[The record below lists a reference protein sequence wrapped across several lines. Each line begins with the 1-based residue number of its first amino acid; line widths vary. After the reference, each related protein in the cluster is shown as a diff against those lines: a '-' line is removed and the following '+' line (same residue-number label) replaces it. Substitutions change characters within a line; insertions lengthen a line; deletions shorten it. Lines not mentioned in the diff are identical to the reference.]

1 MADEDEVVEMAAEE
15 VEEEEVAEMNVLD
28 ALKEVRI
35 CYQLKNVLQ
44 CTVNSSHHPLL
55 PLCVVL
61 FSTYDHIY
69 YQVLKKALVH
79 DGLRKGLH
87 ECAKALDRRSARLC
101 CLAKDCENEEYKKLI
116 RALCAEGE
124 VSVIMVDSGKELGA
138 WCGLAKLDAEGEVK
152 KAVRTSCAV
161 ITDFGEETRAL
172 TVLLDYLQKQAGG
185 EE

>member
-1 MADEDEVVEMAAEE
+1 MNLFHVVSIHLI
-15 VEEEEVAEMNVLD
+15 VLD
-28 ALKEVRI
+28 P
-35 CYQLKNVLQ
+35 Q
-44 CTVNSSHHPLL
+44 THHPNS
-55 PLCVVL
+55 CM
-61 FSTYDHIY
+61 FSHTSLAIVTITSFCQTQS
-69 YQVLKKALVH
+69 QVLKKALIH
-79 DGLRKGLH
+79 DGLKKGLH

-124 VSVIMVDSGKELGA
+124 VSVIMVDAGKDLGA
-138 WCGLAKLDAEGEVK
+138 WCGLAKLDEEGNVK

-172 TVLLDYLQKQAGG
+172 TVLLDYLQKQAD

>member
-1 MADEDEVVEMAAEE
+1 
-15 VEEEEVAEMNVLD
+15 LPPT
-28 ALKEVRI
+28 I
-35 CYQLKNVLQ
+35 
-44 CTVNSSHHPLL
+44 THHPIHACSHTSCHRNAFFRFRPPCL
-55 PLCVVL
+55 
-61 FSTYDHIY
+61 
-69 YQVLKKALVH
+69 QVLKKALIH
-79 DGLRKGLH
+79 DGLKKGLH

-124 VSVIMVDSGKELGA
+124 VSVIMVDAGKDLGA
-138 WCGLAKLDAEGEVK
+138 WCGLAKLDEEGNVK

-172 TVLLDYLQKQAGG
+172 TVLLDYLQKQAD